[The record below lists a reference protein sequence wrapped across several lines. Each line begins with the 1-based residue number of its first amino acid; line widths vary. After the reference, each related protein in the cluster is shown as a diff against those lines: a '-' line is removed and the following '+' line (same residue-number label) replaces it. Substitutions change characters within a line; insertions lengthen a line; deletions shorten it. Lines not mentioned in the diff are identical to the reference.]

1 MPTQPT
7 DRRVLV
13 CRAAALAVIAG
24 TAFSGCETTESSGEA
39 RYRPYQGT
47 PTPREQ
53 TQTDVNSGLA
63 SLSAKT
69 PPPTLIE
76 GEAPEPE
83 DEAQASQ
90 IAEAAQLLDEYFARS
105 SRSGS
110 TVANA
115 SESGNSG
122 YDPSAELGPTGSSRY
137 ATESVSAEPVTLA
150 QADEPGGMAASTN
163 SGLSAFQDD
172 DPAVDSVLAAID
184 AANQPTPAAE
194 NQPSFEPEPVNSSFA
209 TITDAE
215 PIQTNETNTDTGGS
229 TTQTAQSR
237 PTIIVE
243 DAPRVPVNARPV
255 SAPTTR
261 IVDSSTTNRGPGTMA
276 TPEPATGTDA
286 SIDAAI
292 AAELAN
298 DPVLAAVAADTA
310 PASTPES
317 SGNLQGRPVEE
328 SRAIASADGSLPR
341 PAAQSPEQRKNEL
354 VDELVA
360 VLGEIAET
368 SDEPYRM
375 GLALAGLETLSP
387 GALYE
392 LTESGV
398 LMPDEVRTLLAAH
411 EFLSGLSAGG
421 GLPDPGSV
429 SDLLGDVKERLDEHA
444 PLKITAA
451 ELCTRVMGYGQYDMF
466 PKAADG
472 SYQFVS
478 GRRQPIILY
487 VEVDRF
493 GRRPKVGTD
502 GLARWEVSL
511 SQTLEI
517 YHDADDLL
525 VMARDAETDT
535 SLSRNKIRDY
545 YLINQTYL
553 PENLSIGRYN
563 LKVTMRD
570 ENKQA
575 VATSIIPV
583 TIVPSATGFGG

>member
-13 CRAAALAVIAG
+13 SRAAALAVIAG
-24 TAFSGCETTESSGEA
+24 TVLSGCETTESSDEA

-47 PTPREQ
+47 PTPSEQ

-69 PPPTLIE
+69 APPSLIE
-76 GEAPEPE
+76 GEPPEPE
-83 DEAQASQ
+83 DDAQASQ
-90 IAEAAQLLDEYFARS
+90 IAQAAQLLDEYFARA
-105 SRSGS
+105 SRRDTSVADAGS
-110 TVANA
+110 T
-115 SESGNSG
+115 G

-137 ATESVSAEPVTLA
+137 ATNPTPAEPVTLA
-150 QADEPGGMAASTN
+150 EADETPADSTN
-163 SGLSAFQDD
+163 SGLSAFRDD
-172 DPAVDSVLAAID
+172 DPAIDSVLAAID
-184 AANQPTPAAE
+184 AANRPTPAVDR
-194 NQPSFEPEPVNSSFA
+194 PA
-209 TITDAE
+209 TIQPETPAAPATTIADVGDAGSDGL
-215 PIQTNETNTDTGGS
+215 PTGSGEAA
-229 TTQTAQSR
+229 TQSNQSK
-237 PTIIVE
+237 PVIIVE
-243 DAPRVPVNARPV
+243 DAPRAPVTSRP
-255 SAPTTR
+255 AATPATR
-261 IVDSSTTNRGPGTMA
+261 VVDSSAASGGPAAMA
-276 TPEPATGTDA
+276 SPEATEGSDSA
-286 SIDAAI
+286 IDAAI
-292 AAELAN
+292 AAELAD
-298 DPVLAAVAADTA
+298 DPVLSAVAADTP
-310 PASTPES
+310 PASTANDR
-317 SGNLQGRPVEE
+317 GTLQGRPVER
-328 SRAIASADGSLPR
+328 STPIASADGSLPR
-341 PAAQSPEQRKNEL
+341 SSVQTPEQRKNEL

-429 SDLLGDVKERLDEHA
+429 SDLLGNVKERLDEHA

-472 SYQFVS
+472 SYQFVA

-517 YHDADDLL
+517 FHDADDLL

-575 VATSIIPV
+575 VATAIVPV
-583 TIVPSATGFGG
+583 TIVPSAPGFGG